1 MERQKEKEEREK
13 RMAEQRAVTVQK
25 AKKLAQE
32 VEAEE
37 EKPRRS
43 GGRVSITF
51 SGFGFQLSLNYPKV
65 WYLGLSTISRYA
77 VSLVD
82 HVRC

>member
-32 VEAEE
+32 VEAAEE

-43 GGRVSITF
+43 GGRVSLAFLTLI
-51 SGFGFQLSLNYPKV
+51 LSFL
-65 WYLGLSTISRYA
+65 
-77 VSLVD
+77 
-82 HVRC
+82 

>member
-32 VEAEE
+32 VEAAEE

-43 GGRVSITF
+43 GGRVSLKFLI
-51 SGFGFQLSLNYPKV
+51 L
-65 WYLGLSTISRYA
+65 I
-77 VSLVD
+77 
-82 HVRC
+82 